1 MRIHHRTPSIFNL
14 SMVDM
19 LCCALGCVILLW
31 LLNMRDARDR
41 ALTVNATSGKLQTV
55 QAALDAAGGQVKSI
69 SDERDS
75 ARDRAAMLEREG
87 RNLVR
92 ELAQAQQEAKQEADR
107 LNKQLQAQTQRT
119 LSASQR
125 VAVMARAQ
133 QNLNEEKRASDEKIE
148 ALESQLLE
156 KNTEAKGAL
165 RRANDLTARLQDAQD
180 RNKKLQE
187 EAERLRA
194 QMTSLENTA
203 SKLAVKVRGENVEL
217 SEASKAVERLQ
228 KENQAL
234 AVQVGRVRAAAE
246 NRFEGIELTG
256 RKVLFLVDMSGSME
270 LVDEKTSDPKKWT
283 GVRDA
288 VVKIMR
294 SLPDVQRFQ
303 VILFSDNL
311 QFPLGHNGDWIEF
324 DPKKS
329 PDDVYSAITAI
340 KPKGSTNMHAAMDS
354 AFQLRAKGLDTMYL
368 FSDGL
373 PNDGPGLTPDQA
385 NSLKENEREIV
396 LARYIRNEIRRTW
409 NRETP
414 GQPRVRINTVGFFY
428 ESPDVGAFLWALARE
443 NEGGFV
449 GMSKP

>member
-1 MRIHHRTPSIFNL
+1 MRIHHKTPSIFNL

-55 QAALDAAGGQVKSI
+55 QAALDAAGGQVKSL
-69 SDERDS
+69 SDERDN
-75 ARDRAAMLEREG
+75 ARDRADILEHEG

-92 ELAQAQQEAKQEADR
+92 ELAQAQQEADK

-119 LSASQR
+119 RSASER
-125 VAVMARAQ
+125 VANLARVQ
-133 QNLNEEKRASDEKIE
+133 QSLNEEKRAADEKIE
-148 ALESQLLE
+148 ALESLLLE
-156 KNTEAKGAL
+156 KNTESKGAL
-165 RRANDLTARLQDAQD
+165 RRADELTARLQDAQD
-180 RNKKLQE
+180 RNKKLQQD
-187 EAERLRA
+187 AERLRA
-194 QMTSLENTA
+194 QLASLENTA
-203 SKLAVKVRGENVEL
+203 SKLVQKSRGENMEL
-217 SEASKAVERLQ
+217 SEASKTVERLQ

-234 AVQVGRVRAAAE
+234 AAQVGRVRAAAE

-270 LVDEKTSDPKKWT
+270 LVDEKTSDPKKWL

-288 VVKIMR
+288 IVKIMR
-294 SLPDVQRFQ
+294 SLPDLQRFQ

-311 QFPLGHNGDWIEF
+311 QFPLGHNGEWIEF
-324 DPKKS
+324 DSKKS
-329 PDDVYSAITAI
+329 PDAVYSAITAI
-340 KPKGSTNMHAAMDS
+340 KPKGSTNMHAAMDA

-373 PNDGPGLTPDQA
+373 PNDGPGLTPEQA

-396 LARYIRNEIRRTW
+396 LARYIRNEMRRTW

-414 GQPRVRINTVGFFY
+414 GQPKVRINTVGFFY

>member
-1 MRIHHRTPSIFNL
+1 MRIHHKTPSIFNL

-41 ALTVNATSGKLQTV
+41 ALTVNATSGQLHTV
-55 QAALDAAGGQVKSI
+55 QAALDAAGGQVKSL
-69 SDERDS
+69 SDERDN

-92 ELAQAQQEAKQEADR
+92 ELAQAQQEADK

-119 LSASQR
+119 RSASER
-125 VAVMARAQ
+125 VANLARVQ
-133 QNLNEEKRASDEKIE
+133 QGLNEEKRAADEKIE
-148 ALESQLLE
+148 ALESLLLE

-165 RRANDLTARLQDAQD
+165 QRADELTARLQDAQD
-180 RNKKLQE
+180 RNKKLQQD
-187 EAERLRA
+187 AERLRA
-194 QMTSLENTA
+194 QLSSLENTA
-203 SKLAVKVRGENVEL
+203 SKLVQKSRGENMEL
-217 SEASKAVERLQ
+217 SEASKTVERLQ

-234 AVQVGRVRAAAE
+234 AAQVGRVRAAAE

-270 LVDEKTSDPKKWT
+270 LVDEKTSDPKKWM

-294 SLPDVQRFQ
+294 SLPDLQRFQ

-311 QFPLGHNGDWIEF
+311 QFPLGHIGEWIEF

-329 PDDVYSAITAI
+329 PDEVYSAITAI
-340 KPKGSTNMHAAMDS
+340 KPKGSTNMHAAMDA
-354 AFQLRAKGLDTMYL
+354 AFQLRAKGLDTIYL

-373 PNDGPGLTPDQA
+373 PNDGPGLTPEQT

-396 LARYIRNEIRRTW
+396 MARYIRNEMRRTW

-414 GQPRVRINTVGFFY
+414 GQPKVRINTVGFFY